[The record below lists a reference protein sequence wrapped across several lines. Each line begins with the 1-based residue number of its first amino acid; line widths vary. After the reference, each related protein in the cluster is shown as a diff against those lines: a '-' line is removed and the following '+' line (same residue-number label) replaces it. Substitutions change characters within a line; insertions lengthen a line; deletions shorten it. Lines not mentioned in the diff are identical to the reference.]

1 MFEATPMD
9 QSTEKQVK
17 HDVTLWLREHD
28 HAAAQRLMETLY
40 PQVIR
45 IVRNHLPRGMDEQE
59 LAQEVFVRFFD
70 RLESYDPFRPLENW
84 MSRLTMNVCLNA
96 LRSRRR
102 RPEVNWSDLSD
113 EQRFVLENLSH
124 DESSAEPPFNDAK
137 ELLTT
142 LMESLSPADRLVVTM
157 LHIENRTLAEVNA
170 LTGWGVTIIK
180 MRAYRARRKLRKA
193 LEKLDRQ
200 RLKNNL

>member
-1 MFEATPMD
+1 MD

-45 IVRNHLPRGMDEQE
+45 IVRNHLPRGMDEID
-59 LAQEVFVRFFD
+59 LAQEVFVRFFARLD
-70 RLESYDPFRPLENW
+70 RYDPSLPLENW

-96 LRSRRR
+96 LRSRSR
-102 RPEVNWSDLSD
+102 RPEVNWSDLSE
-113 EQRFVLENLSH
+113 EQRFVVENLTQ
-124 DESSAEPPFNDAK
+124 DEFATEPPFSDAK

-142 LMESLSPADRLVVTM
+142 LLESLSAADRLVVTM
-157 LHIENRTLAEVNA
+157 LHIENRTLAEVKE

-200 RLKNNL
+200 RLTK